1 LRSTTPLAVLASALA
16 GLLASVGL
24 PAAAQSAWRTVAVPY
39 YAPPAFV
46 QGLHAGWYAPRA
58 QEFVQRTAEL
68 SRATDAYCSQ
78 GGAGG
83 ALAAPRDA
91 WRAALLAWDRVST
104 VAIGPLV
111 ERRSARRIDF
121 SPTRPELIAKAI
133 ATQPANEADMERIG
147 TPAKGFPALE
157 RLLWPAPAAPASTAC
172 AYAVQVAADIG
183 REALAL
189 EAAFGVASR
198 AELDEAQTVAAMS
211 EAVNHWLGGLDALRV
226 QGLERPLLE
235 RRSRAAPRPQFSRDA
250 SGASAAE
257 RAARWQALAALAVFE
272 GTEAPAPGAGL
283 VPLEPYLRGKG
294 LNPLADKLVAA
305 VHRAGQGLDAARH
318 NEPARVQAAAR
329 QLGELKALVEGQVAA
344 ALDIRLGFS
353 DADGD

>member
-1 LRSTTPLAVLASALA
+1 LKIAAWVVWA
-16 GLLASVGL
+16 GLLAGAAS
-24 PAAAQSAWRTVAVPY
+24 PAAAQTAWRTVAVPY
-39 YAPPAFV
+39 YAPPAFL
-46 QGLHAGWYAPRA
+46 QGLHAGWFAPRA
-58 QEFVQRTAEL
+58 QELVQHTAEL

-78 GGAGG
+78 GGA
-83 ALAAPRDA
+83 LAAAREA

-121 SPTRPELIAKAI
+121 SPTRPQLITKAI
-133 ATQPANEADMERIG
+133 ARQPANEAEMENIG

-157 RLLWPAPAAPASTAC
+157 HLLWAAPAAPGSAAC

-189 EAAFGVASR
+189 DAAFDA
-198 AELDEAQTVAAMS
+198 ATHTELDDTQTVAAMN
-211 EAVNHWLGGLDALRV
+211 EAVNQWIGGLDTLRV

-235 RRSRAAPRPQFSRDA
+235 RKARAAARPQFSRAA
-250 SGASAAE
+250 SGAGAAE
-257 RAARWQALAALAVFE
+257 RAARWQALRTLAVFE
-272 GTEAPAPGAGL
+272 GSEAPYPGVGL

-294 LNPLADKLVAA
+294 LNPLADQLAAA
-305 VHRAGQGLDAARH
+305 VQRASRALDAASG
-318 NEPARVQAAAR
+318 NAPARVQAAAR
-329 QLGELKALVEGQVAA
+329 QLGALKALVEGQVAA

-353 DADGD
+353 EADGD

>member
-1 LRSTTPLAVLASALA
+1 LKTASLVVLV
-16 GLLASVGL
+16 GLLAGGGSPGI
-24 PAAAQSAWRTVAVPY
+24 AQTAWRSVAVPY
-39 YAPPAFV
+39 YTPPAFV

-58 QEFVQRTAEL
+58 QEFVQHTAEL
-68 SRATDAYCSQ
+68 SRATDGYC
-78 GGAGG
+78 AGG
-83 ALAAPRDA
+83 PLAAARHA
-91 WRAALLAWDRVST
+91 WRAALLGWARISS

-121 SPTRPELIAKAI
+121 SPTRPALIAKAI
-133 ATQPANEADMERIG
+133 ARQPANAAEMETIG
-147 TPAKGFPALE
+147 NPAKGFPALE
-157 RLLWPAPAAPASTAC
+157 RLLWTTPAAPGSAAC

-189 EAAFGVASR
+189 DAAFDAAGR
-198 AELDEAQTVAAMS
+198 AELDEAQTVAAMN
-211 EAVNHWLGGLDALRV
+211 EAVNQWLAGLDAMRV

-235 RRSRAAPRPQFSRDA
+235 RRGTSAARPQFGRDA

-257 RAARWQALAALAVFE
+257 RAARWQALRTLAVFE
-272 GTEAPAPGAGL
+272 GSEAPYPGVGL

-294 LNPLADKLVAA
+294 LNPLADQLAAA
-305 VHRAGQGLDAARH
+305 VQRASRALDAASG
-318 NEPARVQAAAR
+318 NAPVRVQAAAR
-329 QLGELKALVEGQVAA
+329 QLGELKTLVEGQVAT